1 MSRPKNILLILAD
14 QWRADSL
21 SAAGHPVV
29 RTPNLDA
36 LAQDG
41 VRFTQHYAQASP
53 CGPARASLLTGMYM
67 QNHRSTRNGTPLDR
81 RFTNVALEMRKAG
94 YDPGLIGYT
103 DTSADPRGRDPK
115 DPALRTYE
123 GPMPGFSVV
132 ALMQSDEKPW
142 VTHLRRLGY
151 DVKPGDI
158 DDARRPVAGYPDAEK
173 RGPTYAPPRYK
184 AEHSDT
190 AFVTDCAIE
199 YIETQRD
206 RPWFL
211 HCGYLRPHPPF
222 VAPEPYNRMYDPAAA
237 PAFRRAASI
246 EAEKRQH
253 PYLAWHLGRKG
264 VAADMPEHHLRQLR
278 ATYWG
283 LISEVDAQIGR
294 LVAFL
299 KRTGRYDDT
308 LIVFSCD
315 HGEMLGDHWYLEK
328 EGYFDQAFH
337 IPLIVRAPGEDG
349 VRGRVVDAFTE
360 AVDLMP
366 TMLELAE
373 RAVPVQC
380 DGASLVPWL
389 RGDTPGR
396 WRQEAHWEFDF
407 RDVVGGAP
415 ERELGLRLDECAL
428 NVIRDREY
436 KYVHFAALP
445 PLLFDVKNDPGEL
458 HDLAR
463 DPRHAATMLRYA
475 QKLMSWRMV
484 NDERTL
490 TGIHLTA
497 DGPVVRP
504 RERR

>member
-14 QWRADSL
+14 QWRADCL
-21 SAAGHPVV
+21 SAVGHPVV
-29 RTPNLDA
+29 KTPHLDA
-36 LAQDG
+36 LAADG
-41 VRFTQHYAQASP
+41 VLFRRHYAQAAP

-67 QNHRSTRNGTPLDR
+67 QNHRSVRNGTPLDR

-103 DTSADPRGRDPK
+103 DTSPDPRGLDPE
-115 DPALRTYE
+115 DPSLRTYE
-123 GPMPGFSVV
+123 GPMAGFNVV

-142 VTHLRRLGY
+142 VAHLRRLGY
-151 DVKPGDI
+151 DVRPGDI
-158 DDARRPVAGYPDAEK
+158 DDARRPVENYPDAGN

-190 AFVTDCAIE
+190 AYVTDLAIE
-199 YIETQRD
+199 YIEQQRD

-222 VAPEPYNRMYDPAAA
+222 IAPEPYNGMYDPDSG
-237 PAFRRAASI
+237 PAFRRAPSI
-246 EAEKRQH
+246 AEEKRQH
-253 PYLAWHLGRKG
+253 PYLGWHLGRAG
-264 VAADMPEHHLRQLR
+264 FIADMPEPHLRQLR

-299 KRTGRYDDT
+299 KQTGQYETT

-315 HGEMLGDHWYLEK
+315 HGEMLGDHWLLEK

-337 IPLIVRAPGEDG
+337 IPLIVRVPGNG
-349 VRGRVVDAFTE
+349 FARANAVDSFTE

-366 TMLELAE
+366 TILD
-373 RAVPVQC
+373 RCSRPVPVQC
-380 DGASLVPWL
+380 DGASLVPFL
-389 RGDTPGR
+389 RGTAPRR
-396 WRQEAHWEFDF
+396 WRSEAHWEFDF
-407 RDVVGGAP
+407 RDVPGGAP
-415 ERELGLRLDECAL
+415 EQALGLRLDECSL
-428 NVIRDREY
+428 NVIRDRDY

-445 PLLFDVKNDPGEL
+445 PLLFDLRKDPDEL
-458 HDLAR
+458 CNLA
-463 DPRHAATMLRYA
+463 DDSAHASVMLRYA
-475 QKLMSWRMV
+475 QKLLSWRMT

-490 TGIHLTA
+490 TGINLTA
-497 DGPVVRP
+497 GGAMARP
-504 RERR
+504 PQGR